1 MKLDSAPWSASK
13 LGKRVLKHAVWIFI
27 GVATGGAWIFY
38 FADAPTL
45 LMNFLTGQCR
55 AGCLYHRSHP
65 DGDDLYVRRADARAG
80 LHLHVPMAAHPGG
93 DARREFAGGD
103 LQ

>member
-1 MKLDSAPWSASK
+1 MPSK

-45 LMNFLTGQCR
+45 LMNFLTGN
-55 AGCLYHRSHP
+55 AAPVAYITVAILTATTYTFG
-65 DGDDLYVRRADARAG
+65 G
-80 LHLHVPMAAHPGG
+80 LMREQVCIYMCPWPRIQGAMF
-93 DARREFAGGD
+93 DEEFAGGD